1 MGLIQDTDLLLV
13 NRGGT
18 SYSTEFAELK
28 EILSPEVKILKPE
41 LLSPSVVFTSEIIDV
56 VDPGVDTGE
65 SWDVSVAATNGG
77 LNSISRFSTS
87 IGSRTV
93 AFDRATGLFW
103 YNDTQDLK
111 TNWQQSSSALTI
123 NANAALMQGDG
134 LILAIGRQQDGE
146 LYTSTDGDTWTQ
158 ITSNLPS
165 RAFQAGF
172 YCTADKCFYASHL
185 AGVYKSEPNDP
196 TTWTNITGE
205 IIDGRA
211 GFELFEVIT
220 ETDYYVYTSC
230 NEATIEGGVYRST
243 NGEPFVHLKNDA
255 SIGDTQAAYGNGY
268 LIYFTDE
275 TDGYQTVYLSTDYG
289 ETWISSPTSFDL
301 FPTEYDSNS
310 SATRGLAF
318 FDGEFYM
325 IGYAYDS
332 LNTTDLKS
340 FLWKST
346 DGITWTEIQQLG
358 GLDSVPTFNPLSV
371 SAFGLMIAA
380 ARIDGVADG
389 GFFVSASSSTTL
401 TFATDENFSEF
412 EVNGIYRDNTKTK
425 SAQVL
430 AKDAAQ
436 RVMIVNTK
444 DSFTANAG
452 ETLISNDLVDVDP
465 DGLIFTATPYEDT
478 PDNATQPDQAI
489 WEVATSP
496 DFTTGLMTDTK
507 AATRD
512 TNNSLTPAE
521 RVNISLANDTT
532 YWVRVTYTS
541 SSGEDPVA
549 SEYQKFTTEED
560 SAPAPVPPGSQVFSN
575 IGSHTWT
582 CPSDVTSVC
591 VVAVGGGGAYRQAG
605 GSRKTGGGGGL
616 GWKNNIPV
624 VPGQNYTVVVGR
636 GGLYSGGLSGENSY
650 FIDETTVMGG
660 GAGAGDGNHSTAGT
674 FVGDGGGNGGTGR
687 TDTSTSRLD
696 GGGGAGGYSGNGGAG
711 ATDSGSV
718 DGAAGQG
725 GGGGG
730 GAASWCGGGGGV
742 GIFGQGA
749 NGAGG
754 VGSSNTGSAGKGGS
768 GGTDGSKYNDDLNKV
783 GGGEYGGGAAAGNQ
797 NGTYQNDGGQGAVR
811 IVWGDGRAFPNTD
824 VSAATT
830 SLFETSTNSVISLD
844 EAKRKYGVSRP
855 TPELGLYGLTNEAYY
870 PVAEYVRVNNL
881 YEPIRDFSQEI
892 QYRTAQLATL
902 QTQVAAA
909 YSAIIPEPIAVNGY
923 YPLYN
928 NASEAIAASADGT
941 YHMHII
947 DGLDY
952 YMPDTGVT
960 IYHGDYVAPSDDSGD
975 SDY

>member
-56 VDPGVDTGE
+56 VEPNFETGE
-65 SWDVSVAATNGG
+65 SWDVSEAATNGG

-103 YNDTQDLK
+103 YNDTQDLRN
-111 TNWQQSSSALTI
+111 NWQQSSSALTI

-134 LILAIGRQQDGE
+134 LLLAIGRQQDGE

-196 TTWTNITGE
+196 TTWTDVTGE
-205 IIDGRA
+205 IATGKA

-243 NGEPFVHLKNDA
+243 NGEPFVHLKNNA

-268 LIYFTDE
+268 LIYFADE
-275 TDGYQTVYLSTDYG
+275 NDGYKTVYLSTDYG
-289 ETWISSPTSFDL
+289 ETWISSPTSFDS
-301 FPTEYDSNS
+301 FPIEYDTNK
-310 SATRGLAF
+310 SATLSLSF

-325 IGYAYDS
+325 VGYAYDS
-332 LNTTDLKS
+332 ANTVDVKS

-358 GLDSVPTFNPLSV
+358 GLNSVTTLSSLSA

-380 ARIDGVADG
+380 SRVDGVDNG
-389 GFFVSASSSTTL
+389 GFFVSDSSSTTL

-412 EVNGIYRDNTKTK
+412 EVTGIYRDNSKTK
-425 SAQVL
+425 SVQVL
-430 AKDAAQ
+430 SKDTAQ

-478 PDNATQPDQAI
+478 PDNATQPNQAI

-507 AATRD
+507 TVTRD

-521 RVNISLANDTT
+521 RVNISLENDTT

-541 SSGEDPVA
+541 SSGEPSVA
-549 SEYQKFTTEED
+549 SEYQKFTTEEE
-560 SAPAPVPPGSQVFSN
+560 SLPPPVPSGSIVYDVPGA
-575 IGSHTWT
+575 HTWT
-582 CPSDVTSVC
+582 CPDNVTSVC
-591 VVAVGGGGAYRQAG
+591 VVCVGAG
-605 GSRKTGGGGGL
+605 RKGTTNLYSGGGGGL
-616 GWKNNIPV
+616 GWKNNLTV
-624 VPGQNYTVVVGR
+624 VPGNTYNLQVG
-636 GGLYSGGLSGENSY
+636 
-650 FIDETTVMGG
+650 
-660 GAGAGDGNHSTAGT
+660 AAGT
-674 FVGDGGGNGGTGR
+674 NTSNGHSFFNTLNTVSGRFGEYAGGTFKGDGGGNGGAGYNT
-687 TDTSTSRLD
+687 TTNFNP
-696 GGGGAGGYSGNGGAG
+696 GGGGAGGYTGKGGDG
-711 ATDSGSV
+711 AEGSGSNTSYST
-718 DGAAGQG
+718 GESGSG

-730 GAASWCGGGGGV
+730 GGGFFAGGGGGV
-742 GIFGQGA
+742 GLFGEGPS
-749 NGAGG
+749 GAGG
-754 VGSSNTGSAGKGGS
+754 AGNTKGAKNGGKGGS
-768 GGTDGSKYNDDLNKV
+768 GGQTGASYELQVSGNQSTT
-783 GGGEYGGGAAAGNQ
+783 GGGLYGGGGSEASDSSAFQ
-797 NGTYQNDGGQGAVR
+797 GGGGAVR
-811 IVWGDGRAFPNTD
+811 IVWGDGRAFPSTN

-830 SLFETSTNSVISLD
+830 SLFETSTNSVISLH

-870 PVAEYVRVNNL
+870 SVAEYVRVNNL
-881 YEPIRDFSQEI
+881 YQPIRDFTQEI
-892 QYRTAQLATL
+892 QAKAAQLTTL
-902 QTQVAAA
+902 QAQVAAA

-941 YHMHII
+941 YHTHIL

-960 IYHGDYVAPSDDSGD
+960 IYHGDYVEP
-975 SDY
+975 